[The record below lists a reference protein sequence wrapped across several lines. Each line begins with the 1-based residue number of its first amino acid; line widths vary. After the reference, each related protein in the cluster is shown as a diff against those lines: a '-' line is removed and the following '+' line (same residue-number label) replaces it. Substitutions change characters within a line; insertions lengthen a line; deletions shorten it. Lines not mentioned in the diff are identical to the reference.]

1 MIQRIA
7 LAIFVAIALAAPAHA
22 DGDAAKGEQVFKKCR
37 ACHQIGENAK
47 NTVGPVL
54 NNVVGRTA
62 GTAEGFKYSTAM
74 MEAGAGGLVWTNE
87 TLAGYLANPREFV
100 PKNKMAFAGVKK
112 PDELANVIA
121 YLDQFSDQ

>member
-54 NNVVGRTA
+54 NDVVGRTA
-62 GTAEGFKYSTAM
+62 GTVEGFKYSTAM
-74 MEAGAGGLVWTNE
+74 TEAGAGGLVWTNE